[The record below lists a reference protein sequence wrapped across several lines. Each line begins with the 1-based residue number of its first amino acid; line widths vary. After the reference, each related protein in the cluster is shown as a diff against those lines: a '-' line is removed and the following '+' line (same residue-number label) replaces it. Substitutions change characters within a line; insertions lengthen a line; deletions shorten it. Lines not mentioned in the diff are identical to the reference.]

1 MTALR
6 RLAPLLAVTL
16 LLAGCKARIQHGLD
30 ERQANE
36 LQTVLLERGLAA
48 RKVSEEGKKPSWAIE
63 VDDEHAA
70 DAVRI
75 LAELGL
81 PRPKTDSFNDVFGK
95 GSLVPSATEERALYL
110 QALSGE
116 LSRTLESMEGVTF
129 ARVHLVLPPAPR
141 PGQPATPAKAS
152 AFLRVR
158 PGSSERITQAREE
171 LKALVAG
178 SVEGLSPEAVTL
190 VVNEV
195 STLVSPPPVDPS
207 PLVRLRALAIALAGA
222 VSLLA
227 LLMVLLTLRLRHYR
241 RALEKVLSAPI
252 LSPKPVVSPAATRKP
267 T

>member
-1 MTALR
+1 MTLSRVVSISLAL
-6 RLAPLLAVTL
+6 L

-48 RKVSEEGKKPSWAIE
+48 RKVPEEGKKPTWAIE
-63 VDDEHAA
+63 VEDEQAA

-81 PRPKTDSFNDVFGK
+81 PRPKADGFGDVFGK
-95 GSLVPSATEERALYL
+95 GSLVPTATEERALYQ

-116 LSRTLESMEGVTF
+116 LARTLESMEGVTG
-129 ARVHLVLPPAPR
+129 ARVHLVLPPPAR
-141 PGQPATPAKAS
+141 PGQPGVPAKAS

-158 PGSSERITQAREE
+158 PGAAARVGQAREE

-178 SVEGLSPEAVTL
+178 SVEGLSPDAVTL
-190 VVNEV
+190 VVDEV
-195 STLVSPPPVDPS
+195 SSQVSPQRPGPSQVD
-207 PLVRLRALAIALAGA
+207 RLRALALGLAGT

-227 LLMVLLTLRLRHYR
+227 MLMVLLTLRLRHYR
-241 RALEKVLSAPI
+241 RALEKARSVAP
-252 LSPKPVVSPAATRKP
+252 PPAKPQVSPSATRKVA
-267 T
+267 